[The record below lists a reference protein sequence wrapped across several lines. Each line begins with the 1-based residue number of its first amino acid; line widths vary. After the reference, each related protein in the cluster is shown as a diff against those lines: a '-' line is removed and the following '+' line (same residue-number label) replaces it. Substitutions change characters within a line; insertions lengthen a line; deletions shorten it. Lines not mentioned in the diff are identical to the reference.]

1 MNIGVRLVGAV
12 LLASLATACAGEAS
26 SHDEASPDV
35 AQPCEAGFTTPEGF
49 RQTERFLDPYP
60 DHVGIR
66 LGFVSDDGRELHY
79 FAGIPAEFGEGLP
92 PAGTVV
98 VAQGLEGPLEGSE
111 ETWVLSWRAPGP
123 CGVRA
128 VLGTGFTRSSFLRT
142 LERAAI
148 VPTQ

>member
-1 MNIGVRLVGAV
+1 MSAAARLAGAV
-12 LLASLATACAGEAS
+12 LLASLAVACGGEAS
-26 SHDEASPDV
+26 SREDAHSDG
-35 AQPCEAGFTTPEGF
+35 AQPCESGFTTPEGF

-66 LGFVSDDGRELHY
+66 LGFVSDDGRELHF
-79 FAGIPAEFGEGLP
+79 FAGIPGEFGEGLP
-92 PAGTVV
+92 PAGAVV
-98 VAQGLEGPLEGSE
+98 VAQGLEGPLQGSE